1 METLIAELVSWLEA
15 TSLHRTM
22 QTVEWAVPAVQT
34 VHILGI
40 AAVFASSVALA
51 LRTLRLAGTDWS
63 PAQWG
68 RRLDGW
74 VGWGLLVLL
83 FSGLLMITGEP
94 ARSLNNIMFQ
104 TKMLLLIV
112 AVGLFWA
119 LSRSVRRLDQL
130 DRGAPGAVR
139 LIATMVVLV
148 WLAIIIC
155 GRWIAYT

>member
-1 METLIAELVSWLEA
+1 MSSVIDGLVAWLEG
-15 TSLHRTM
+15 TSLHTTM
-22 QTVEWAVPAVQT
+22 QTVEWAVPTAQT
-34 VHILGI
+34 LHILAI

-51 LRTLRLAGTDWS
+51 LRALQLAGTDWS

-83 FSGLLMITGEP
+83 LSGVFLVSGEP
-94 ARSLNNIMFQ
+94 ARSLNNVLFQ
-104 TKMLLLIV
+104 TKMVLLIV

-119 LSRSVRRLDQL
+119 LSRGIRRVDRPDQ
-130 DRGAPGAVR
+130 RSPGTVR
-139 LIATMVVLV
+139 LLAALVVLV